1 MSTLGCSGEGKE
13 GRAPPEPARGR
24 APGPH
29 HFKRS
34 VLQEGGE
41 PDVFI
46 DPSGLPP
53 SCKTDT
59 PKVKGS
65 KGYALGGFGQSPTF
79 LAFPT
84 TPQG

>member
-1 MSTLGCSGEGKE
+1 MNTAGS
-13 GRAPPEPARGR
+13 
-24 APGPH
+24 
-29 HFKRS
+29 
-34 VLQEGGE
+34 
-41 PDVFI
+41 
-46 DPSGLPP
+46 PP